1 MDSIKRWWG
10 ERSDVEKWVIG
21 GVGVVVTV
29 ATGGAA
35 AYAISTGGAIFVVDG
50 TVVAVGAAAT
60 ALAKRV

>member
-35 AYAISTGGAIFVVDG
+35 YAISTSGAILVVDG
-50 TVVAVGAAAT
+50 AVVAVGAAAT